1 LAKARTTFA
10 CQECG
15 YASPKWM
22 GRCPGCGSWNTMV
35 EEREMAARTPGGA
48 MLRRKSQ
55 PAATPIT
62 RLERRREERMDAGIR
77 ELNRVL
83 GGGLVP
89 GSLILVGGDPGIG
102 KSTLLL
108 QTSHRL
114 AARGSAVLYVSGEE
128 SAEQLR
134 MRADRLNALDDRLF
148 VVAET
153 DLSAIGSLVEQ
164 VRPKLLVI
172 DSIQTVYHPEITSAP
187 GSVAQVREC
196 TGHLMRLAK
205 EQGVT
210 VIIVGHVTKAGA
222 IAGPRLLEHMV
233 DCVLYFEGDRH
244 HAYRI
249 LRAVKNRFGSTNEM
263 GVFEMKSDGLAE
275 VANPSEMFLSERPT
289 GVAGSA
295 VAASMEGSR
304 PVLVEVQA
312 LVSPSG
318 LATPRRMAT
327 GLDHHRVS
335 MILAVL
341 EKRLGMFLQ
350 NQDAYVNV
358 VGGVRLYEPA
368 VDLAV
373 AVSVASSFRDR
384 PTGPRDVYVGEVGL
398 TGEVRSVARLEQRL
412 AEARQMGFQNA
423 IVPRKN
429 LRSLTPPEGLKI
441 IGVGSVEEALEVA
454 LGGSIG

>member
-1 LAKARTTFA
+1 MAKARTTFA

-35 EEREMAARTPGGA
+35 EEREMAVRAPGGG
-48 MLRRKSQ
+48 MVRRRSQ
-55 PAATPIT
+55 PATPIT
-62 RLERRREERMDAGIR
+62 QVERRREDRMDTGLP

-83 GGGLVP
+83 GGGLVA

-108 QTSHRL
+108 QASYRL
-114 AARGSAVLYVSGEE
+114 AIRDSTVLYVSGEE

-148 VVAET
+148 VAAET
-153 DLSAIGSLVEQ
+153 DLSAIGTLVENI
-164 VRPKLLVI
+164 RPKMLVI
-172 DSIQTVYHPEITSAP
+172 DSIQTIYHPEVTSAP

-205 EQGVT
+205 EQGIT
-210 VIIVGHVTKAGA
+210 VIIVGHVTKTGA

-263 GVFEMKSDGLAE
+263 GVFEMKSDGLSE

-295 VAASMEGSR
+295 VAASLEGSR

-312 LVSPSG
+312 LVAPTS

-341 EKRLGMFLQ
+341 EKRLGLFLQ
-350 NQDAYVNV
+350 NQDAYINV
-358 VGGVRLYEPA
+358 VGGMRLDEPA

-384 PTGPRDVYVGEVGL
+384 PTGPRDVYLGEVGL
-398 TGEVRSVARLEQRL
+398 TGEVRSVSRLEQRL
-412 AEARQMGFQNA
+412 AEASQMGFENA

-429 LRSLTPPEGLKI
+429 CRSLTPPEGLRI
-441 IGVGSVEEALEVA
+441 IGVGTVEEALEVA
-454 LGGSIG
+454 LGGSVR